1 MDQFNILSSDTDNG
15 EDKFCLLLNDP
26 EPDCYIF
33 NLNSQTIPLAVKY
46 CQGDY
51 LACDI
56 YQRVKKINGF

>member
-1 MDQFNILSSDTDNG
+1 MDKFTTLSSGTDG
-15 EDKFCLLLNDP
+15 RDQKFCPLLKNP
-26 EPDCYIF
+26 EPDCYCF

-51 LACDI
+51 LGCDI